1 MQTTPTD
8 QPPEEP
14 APAGDPIRMALGA
27 LVASYAG
34 HRRAKQAAPGPTQPA
49 GEVGDA
55 AAGPAPAAEDG
66 TSPPDVPK
74 ARPEP

>member
-14 APAGDPIRMALGA
+14 APPGDPIRMALGA

-49 GEVGDA
+49 GED
-55 AAGPAPAAEDG
+55 AAGPTPPGEDG
-66 TSPPDVPK
+66 ISPPDAPR